1 MTMTAALHSP
11 AADRNKQVIL
21 DVLLKALPRR
31 GRALE
36 IASGSGQHVAHFA
49 AAMPGWQWL
58 ASDPSP
64 QALAS
69 IAALWPEGLT
79 PLQLDVLQSP
89 WPLPASHQEVD
100 AIFSANML
108 HISPW
113 ATCAALMQGA
123 ARHLTADGKLLV
135 YGPFIVPG
143 TPTALSNEAFDAD
156 LRGRNPAWGL
166 RSLVDVQDEAKAAG
180 LRLVNTTPMPANN
193 LMLEFQRS
201 ET

>member
-21 DVLLKALPRR
+21 DVLLEALPPR

-64 QALAS
+64 QALDS
-69 IAALWPEGLT
+69 IATLWPEGPP

-89 WPLPASHQEVD
+89 WPLPESHQEVD

-123 ARHLTADGKLLV
+123 ARHLAADGRLVV

-143 TPTALSNEAFDAD
+143 TPTAPSNEAFDAD

-166 RSLVDVQDEAKAAG
+166 RSLADVQAQAEAAG
-180 LRLVNTTPMPANN
+180 LRLLNMTPMPANN